1 TALDGYCSQHIALN
15 LPSDI
20 TAKPCD
26 VLVPPL
32 FCFVLRSM
40 ASTSFTSHAFIHLAM
55 VTERAIA
62 SRQMRTYEKCDGRI
76 GYFMAVTQLSVK
88 IIILCSFEAI
98 LVFKPPTLTCFCAF
112 QVIFA
117 LSVALYSMH
126 KYSFRDAT
134 FYCSAATPTTMD
146 DVTSTSYLIVVMEAV
161 ILIMFVVVYIVNMR
175 REKSI
180 RGGSSANRSIPLWT
194 RHCGCTTYAVSIK
207 PGENLVVLRLLMPM
221 VLLHFVIYSC
231 FMTACAIAAS
241 IRYLF
246 SSGSAFRAYIA
257 AVYLVPPLPQNC
269 AHLYTVSSPLL
280 LWWIV
285 KHHRKTREEQL
296 NHMSVKPKDE
306 KDIYFS
312 SYAAAWNR

>member
-1 TALDGYCSQHIALN
+1 
-15 LPSDI
+15 
-20 TAKPCD
+20 
-26 VLVPPL
+26 
-32 FCFVLRSM
+32 M

-76 GYFMAVTQLSVK
+76 GYFMAALS
-88 IIILCSFEAI
+88 
-98 LVFKPPTLTCFCAF
+98 
-112 QVIFA
+112 VIFA

-175 REKSI
+175 REKS
-180 RGGSSANRSIPLWT
+180 ALYNLCCKYQT
-194 RHCGCTTYAVSIK
+194 R
-207 PGENLVVLRLLMPM
+207 ENLVVLRLLMPM

-257 AVYLVPPLPQNC
+257 AVY
-269 AHLYTVSSPLL
+269 
-280 LWWIV
+280 
-285 KHHRKTREEQL
+285 
-296 NHMSVKPKDE
+296 
-306 KDIYFS
+306 
-312 SYAAAWNR
+312 